1 MKEIEEFISNI
12 NINKEVLETMPKN
25 NTRDLKAYIAKLQ
38 KNIETA
44 QYNRKL
50 IEEEMKKRYKKI
62 RCSNQSNELKDMVQR
77 LENSVGVL
85 YLLNEVDTSYEKMNL
100 DKALFNLN
108 HYYSK
113 NLEIVNDTIMYCIKK
128 FEEVGVKLELKD
140 FNYSEYVTEY
150 LKVFFIEMEKGTIN
164 SSKIKNK
171 FDEIYWK
178 CPNIIIHIVLN
189 IKYLYF
195 KKEKEINKYYKN
207 QKTNL
212 IKNFTANDII
222 ERTFEL
228 SRQVDEYT
236 NSNKEIITNN
246 LLDGK
251 LNIKDYSEKNII
263 ECYTKFIDEE
273 NIDLEDEAKMNEIDR
288 NLDKLLNSLCEY
300 KMYLENKFIIDDII
314 KIYKEKDKYKN
325 IYATTLK
332 EINKKEKKRI
342 GLNSK
347 LGKGGVFN
355 KFNDKTLNERDT
367 IITELTKLYKE
378 LEQNKVNN
386 TILDK
391 LNDNST
397 IREALVLVNSFY
409 RYVFVCIC
417 EKFKGIEEEQIE
429 EKIKKLQAFVNYPY
443 CTIINNTKMLESQEI
458 KTIIKDRYK
467 LLNINIENED
477 LELENID
484 SLIDTIKIIMQA
496 HNIRK
501 NNIDLDKI
509 ECGIEF
515 KKILN
520 IL

>member
-1 MKEIEEFISNI
+1 MKEVEEFISNI
-12 NINKEVLETMPKN
+12 NVNKEVLETMPKN
-25 NTRDLKAYIAKLQ
+25 NSRDLKTYITKLQ
-38 KNIETA
+38 ENLETA
-44 QYNRKL
+44 KNNQKL
-50 IEEEMKKRYKKI
+50 LEEEMKKRYKKI
-62 RCSNQSNELKDMVQR
+62 KCSKQNDELKDMEQR

-113 NLEIVNDTIMYCIKK
+113 NLEIVNNTIMYCIKK

-140 FNYSEYVTEY
+140 FNYSEYVREY
-150 LKVFFIEMEKGTIN
+150 LKTFFIEMEKGTIN

-189 IKYLYF
+189 IKYLYL
-195 KKEKEINKYYKN
+195 KKEKEIDKYYKN
-207 QKTNL
+207 QKVNL
-212 IKNFTANDII
+212 IKNFTADDII

-228 SRQVDEYT
+228 SRQVNEYID
-236 NSNKEIITNN
+236 SNKEIIINK

-251 LNIKDYSEKNII
+251 LNIKDYSIKNII
-263 ECYTKFIDEE
+263 ECYGKFINEE
-273 NIDLEDEAKMNEIDR
+273 NIDLEDKAKMNEIDR
-288 NLDKLLNSLCEY
+288 NLNKLLNSLCEY

-342 GLNSK
+342 SLNNK
-347 LGKGGVFN
+347 LNKGGIFN
-355 KFNDKTLNERDT
+355 KPNDKTVNERDA
-367 IITELTKLYKE
+367 IIADLTKLHKE

-386 TILDK
+386 TIFDK

-397 IREALVLVNSFY
+397 IREALVLANSFY
-409 RYVFVCIC
+409 RYVFICIC
-417 EKFKGIEEEQIE
+417 ENFKGIEEEQIE
-429 EKIKKLQAFVNYPY
+429 EKINKLEEFVNYPY
-443 CTIINNTKMLESQEI
+443 CTIINNAKMLESQEI

-477 LELENID
+477 LELGNID
-484 SLIDTIKIIMQA
+484 SLIDTVKIIMQA
-496 HNIRK
+496 HYIRK
-501 NNIDLDKI
+501 NNVDLDKI

-520 IL
+520 IE